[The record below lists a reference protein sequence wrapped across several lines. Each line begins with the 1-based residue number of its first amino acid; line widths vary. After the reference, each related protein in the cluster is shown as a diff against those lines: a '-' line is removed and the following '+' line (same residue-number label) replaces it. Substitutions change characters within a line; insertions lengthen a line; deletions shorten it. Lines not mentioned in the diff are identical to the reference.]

1 MTAVAGS
8 NVTRELITGRQT
20 TTEQTVATFQ
30 IRYRRYLDPSGKPI
44 GDLPEFGRNP
54 NEVVPL
60 YKAMTLT
67 RMFDARAVALQRT
80 GRLGT
85 YPSCLGQEAVAV
97 GLAAAM
103 GEDDVLLPTYREQG
117 AQLWRG
123 VTMTEILQFWG
134 GDERGSHYTGPR
146 RDFPVC
152 IPIASH
158 AVQAAGVAT
167 AMKLRHDHRIALCA
181 LGDGA
186 TSKGDFFETVNVAGV
201 WKLPVVFVVNNNQW
215 AISVSRQAQTSAE
228 TLAQKAIAGGFEGEQ
243 VDGND
248 VIAVRQAVAEAI
260 ERARAG
266 QGPALIEALTYRLAD
281 HTTADDARRYRAE
294 EEVSTQWSREPMR
307 RLRSFIAA
315 LGWWN
320 KSDEEALI
328 RKCKEKVEAAVAAYF
343 TVPPEPLTAIF
354 DHLYENLPATLD
366 SQRQTISGEDD
377 G

>member
-60 YKAMTLT
+60 YRAMTLT

-186 TSKGDFFETVNVAGV
+186 TSKGDFFEAVNVAGV